1 MSRLPGWNWAR
12 SRWVNFLLWTSS
24 IEGIMTWGPCLPSLR
39 RRLAR
44 RPLKD
49 FRQVKR
55 VTLLRYDRMCDM
67 VHTSGMLRELRRL
80 LPKADITLV
89 CRTPWASWMR
99 TCPWVDRVVDIEL
112 KFPARFYQQRR
123 LAALLS
129 FARREIWPR
138 DPELL
143 LQPGTLYWYFE
154 SRALAWFTGAP
165 ARFCWE
171 DPDWDVDTGG
181 RFHTHALPLAQSLHE
196 TEKCF
201 RMLEAIGLS
210 PSGRKLDTWWTDAD
224 AQQAGEMASR
234 ARGGRRQLV
243 MLGVASSETPKMWPQ
258 ERYLKLVREVAR
270 QRPDVAFMTI
280 GGKDVAPTGDWLVAQ
295 EPGLVHNACGQ
306 LGLGAV
312 WALTALCDL
321 YVGNDTGILHM
332 AAAART
338 PVVMICGMPLTARPG
353 TRGDP
358 RHTGPHDTVSRIIYP
373 PPETPADTPV
383 NASLVPCA
391 PVVAATLELLALSAR
406 A

>member
-24 IEGIMTWGPCLPSLR
+24 IEGIMAWGRLVPSLR

-44 RPLKD
+44 PSLKD

-55 VTLLRYDRMCDM
+55 VALLRYDGMGDM
-67 VHTSGMLRELRRL
+67 VLTSGMLRELRRL
-80 LPKADITLV
+80 LPHAEITLV
-89 CRTPWASWMR
+89 CRTPWAAWMR

-123 LAALLS
+123 LAALLA
-129 FARREIWPR
+129 FARREIWPH

-171 DPDWDVDTGG
+171 DPAWGVDTGG
-181 RFHTHALPLAQSLHE
+181 RFHTRTLPLAQSQHE
-196 TEKCF
+196 TEKCW
-201 RMLEAIGLS
+201 RMLEAIGLQ
-210 PSGRKLDTWWTDAD
+210 PEGRRLDTWWTAD
-224 AQQAGEMASR
+224 DTTQAREMADR
-234 ARGGRRQLV
+234 ARGSRRRLV
-243 MLGVASSETPKMWPQ
+243 MLGVACSETPRMWPR
-258 ERYLKLVREVAR
+258 ECFLELVREVSR
-270 QRPDVAFMTI
+270 QAPDVAFVAV
-280 GGKDVAPTGDWLVAQ
+280 GGADVSPLGDWLAAQ
-295 EPGLVHNACGQ
+295 APGLVHNACGQ

-312 WALTALCDL
+312 WALTATCDL
-321 YVGNDTGILHM
+321 YAGNDTGIMHM
-332 AAAART
+332 AAAAKT
-338 PVVMICGMPLTARPG
+338 PVVMVCGVPPSARPG
-353 TRGDP
+353 TRADP
-358 RHTGPHDTVSRIIYP
+358 RHTGPHDTLSRIIHP
-373 PPETPADTPV
+373 PPEVPGDTPV